1 MEERTDVGTTR
12 MMDRFRARALPA
24 QSVLGAAS
32 EEATEA
38 PSEVAR
44 GVALTARA
52 PDSKSG
58 GWGFE
63 SLHPC
68 HFVRE
73 VESR

>member
-1 MEERTDVGTTR
+1 VN
-12 MMDRFRARALPA
+12 
-24 QSVLGAAS
+24 
-32 EEATEA
+32 
-38 PSEVAR
+38 R

-68 HFVRE
+68 HDD
-73 VESR
+73 

>member
-1 MEERTDVGTTR
+1 V
-12 MMDRFRARALPA
+12 
-24 QSVLGAAS
+24 VWVGAA
-32 EEATEA
+32 EA
-38 PSEVAR
+38 PSEVNR

-73 VESR
+73 VEPKCSS